1 LTTENKNKQT
11 IISTE
16 QAWISRLKEESWEA
30 ELLVSA
36 LAVFGSFKL
45 FGFTGW
51 IVDFFI
57 VNLPE
62 SQYMVAYSIAL
73 SYALA
78 VSGLSVLFVIHFM
91 LRGYWVGLV
100 GLNSV
105 YPDYGVKTSMFSK
118 IYTKKI
124 TANLPKLSHS
134 IDQVD
139 RLSSVV
145 FSVAFSILFVYLYV
159 AAMGTAALLIYNV
172 LIMFISE
179 DIAIIPIYI
188 ALFIMGFQFLVSIVS
203 NTNYFKKKTRVQLF
217 YFHVNRMLLPLFY
230 GPLYNNVLQVLMVFT
245 SNYKTSRAIF
255 VMMSG
260 FLFTA
265 FIASQIALNN
275 TRYGYL
281 IIPEKHFTS
290 SSRYTTFYASENTQK
305 SNYSLLLSPEI
316 PSDIISDTHLRVFIP
331 IFNNEKALK
340 NERCKD
346 TKTHSQG
353 AENSLIESND
363 TGMVCYARY
372 HQFTINDTLV
382 RPELI
387 SYYHPVTEQFGALAY
402 IEVAHL
408 PVGKYT
414 LTVSKLFADDSE
426 YKVWQ
431 IPFRL

>member
-1 LTTENKNKQT
+1 MEKENRSKPT
-11 IISTE
+11 ISSIE
-16 QAWISRLKEESWEA
+16 QEWISRLKQESWEA

-45 FGFTGW
+45 FGLSSW

-57 VNLPE
+57 VHLPE

-73 SYALA
+73 LYALA
-78 VSGLSVLFVIHFM
+78 VSGLSVFFVIHLI

-105 YPDYGVKTSMFSK
+105 FPDYGLKTSMFSR

-124 TANLPKLSHS
+124 TASLPKLSQS
-134 IDQVD
+134 INQVD

-145 FSVAFSILFVYLYV
+145 FSVAFSMLFIYLY
-159 AAMGTAALLIYNV
+159 AAVIGTAALIIYNV

-188 ALFIMGFQFLVSIVS
+188 ALFIVCFQFLVSILA
-203 NTNYFKKKTRVQLF
+203 NTSYLKKNTRVQLF
-217 YFHVNRMLLPLFY
+217 YFHVNRMLLPVFY
-230 GPLYNNVLQVLMVFT
+230 GPLYNNILQVLMVFT

-265 FIASQIALNN
+265 FLTSQITLNN

-290 SSRYTTFYASENTQK
+290 SSRYTTFYASENAQK
-305 SNYSLLLSPEI
+305 SNHSLLLSPEI

-331 IFNNEKALK
+331 IFYNEKTLK

-346 TKTHSQG
+346 TNKHLQS
-353 AENSLIESND
+353 ADSSLIESDD
-363 TGMVCYARY
+363 TDMVCYAKY
-372 HQFTINDTLV
+372 HQFKLNDTLV
-382 RPELI
+382 KPELI

-408 PVGKYT
+408 PIGEYK

-426 YKVWQ
+426 YKVWY